1 MARLIPKIEPSEI
14 LNTGERKIAE
24 ALVQQLPSKV
34 EVFHSFQWLSQEK
47 DRLREGEADFVILHP
62 DQGML
67 FIEVKGSLLRYVPD
81 QQAWFAQNQDG
92 SVYELKRGPFDQV
105 RDSHYQLIDLIK
117 KEIGGELPFTHGYAV
132 AFPNHR
138 YEGKLPPNV
147 TPDLVFDLKKCE
159 DISEAVDKAFDR
171 WRSHSH
177 PPLTGTQKDATYDAM
192 FPRFG
197 LIPVLWRKVEDWE
210 MRIKRLTDEQKQ
222 FLDFISGH
230 PKAAIR
236 GIAGSGKT
244 ILALAK
250 VQALV
255 KQKTRSLLLCYNSQL
270 KDWLIQAMPETSADL
285 ITVDTYH
292 GIVEN
297 LCKKANIPFA
307 SKPGGGKDDEFWTY
321 DAPELLEEACNL
333 LGPEEKFEAIVVDEG
348 QDFHDLWWDSL
359 ECLLQDAE
367 NKKAYYVFF
376 DPKQNL
382 FIEQP
387 SLPLELGQPFTLT
400 VNCRNTARIAEHCAD
415 LINEPPQIK
424 EGAPKGDNPEIITAP
439 NLDQAFREVAKK
451 VRSWCT
457 STAGGLKNSQVAVL
471 APGQTE
477 AKWPKDF
484 QTVSATRNF
493 NAWRRNEGVLIT
505 SWRRFKGLEA
515 DAIAIVETPERKDSI
530 SDQYVARS
538 RAKHILTVVQVQS
551 L

>member
-47 DRLREGEADFVILHP
+47 NRLREGEADFVILHP

-177 PPLTGTQKDATYDAM
+177 PPLTGTQKDAIYDAM

-307 SKPGGGKDDEFWTY
+307 PTSGGGKDDEFWTY

-359 ECLLQDAE
+359 ECLFQDAE

-415 LINEPPQIK
+415 LINEPSQIK
-424 EGAPKGDNPEIITAP
+424 EGAPQGDNPEIITAP

-451 VRSWCT
+451 VRSWCP

-484 QTVSATRNF
+484 QTVPATRNF

-515 DAIAIVETPERKDSI
+515 DAIVIVETPERKDSI